1 MKSVATVS
9 VQVQEQLSDV
19 WQVQQRNLF
28 LIGGGTD
35 LSDCCSPFQWSRLRF
50 LIAHTFRRQYNTS
63 GQIRFDCDWSM
74 DTSPLFPSPSLSS
87 SSSMSVDGCHC
98 GNSLTHTHTHT
109 LSYRILS
116 GCVCVTEG
124 ETEGNTLTD
133 PALTEN
139 FLLLCQ
145 VDFVMF
151 VWLTVLS
158 ERSQYLISPQ
168 QTRAIRGK
176 VRTWDKEPSH

>member
-98 GNSLTHTHTHT
+98 GNSLTHTHTYT
-109 LSYRILS
+109 VLQNIIWV
-116 GCVCVTEG
+116 CVCDRGWDRG
-124 ETEGNTLTD
+124 EHTHRPSSDRELPSPLPSRFCHVCLTD
-133 PALTEN
+133 CVEWAIA
-139 FLLLCQ
+139 
-145 VDFVMF
+145 
-151 VWLTVLS
+151 
-158 ERSQYLISPQ
+158 ISHIS
-168 QTRAIRGK
+168 TADEG
-176 VRTWDKEPSH
+176 D

>member
-1 MKSVATVS
+1 MLPYFSTNSSHTHTQHVTFFSKLMKSVATVS

-98 GNSLTHTHTHT
+98 GNSLTHTHIHCLTEYY
-109 LSYRILS
+109 L
-116 GCVCVTEG
+116 GVCVWQRVRQRGTH
-124 ETEGNTLTD
+124 
-133 PALTEN
+133 
-139 FLLLCQ
+139 
-145 VDFVMF
+145 
-151 VWLTVLS
+151 
-158 ERSQYLISPQ
+158 SQTQLWQ
-168 QTRAIRGK
+168 
-176 VRTWDKEPSH
+176 RTSFSSAK